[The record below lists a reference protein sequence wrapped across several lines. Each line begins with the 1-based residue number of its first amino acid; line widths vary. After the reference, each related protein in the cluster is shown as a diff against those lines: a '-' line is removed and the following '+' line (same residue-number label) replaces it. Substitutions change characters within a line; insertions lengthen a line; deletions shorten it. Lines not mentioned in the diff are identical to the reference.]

1 MKTSNLLSVKHLLKV
16 LVNAIYFKGNWKTQF
31 KKEETKEDDFFFEN
45 DEKVKL
51 SLMRLNL

>member
-31 KKEETKEDDFFFEN
+31 KKEETKEDDFLL
-45 DEKVKL
+45 DSGKQVKL
-51 SLMRLNL
+51 SLMK